1 MFISSLMLQPSTQ
14 TGVDG
19 ENMETNN
26 LQVGNQT
33 FYL

>member
-19 ENMETNN
+19 ENIETNN
-26 LQVGNQT
+26 LRVGN
-33 FYL
+33 